1 MENVVKVL
9 LAPDKFKGSLTAAQ
23 VVDHLGSGLAQRGI
37 DYRGLPLADGGD
49 GSVDAAIAAGFQR
62 TRLTVAGATGH
73 DRPTS
78 AAIDGTTA
86 VVEVANTCGLH
97 TLPGG
102 KLDPLRSSS
111 RGLGQAIITVLR
123 KGATRVVLALGG
135 SASTDGGAGMLA
147 ALGAVFLDDTGRP
160 LTIDGGTLH
169 RIATVDTSGLLNL
182 SGVEVVIAS
191 DVQNPLTGANGAAAV
206 YGPQKGATP
215 ADVAGL
221 DSGLRLLVERM
232 TAAGYPDADQFAST
246 PGAGAAGGIGF
257 AGLLLGGR
265 IVSGA
270 DYFLDLLDFQTH
282 LQGCDLVI
290 TGEGRMDDQT
300 LEGKLP
306 AIIAQR
312 AGNTPVIAVVGRSDI
327 IPAALQQMGIQA
339 VHAVADLGKTAND
352 PDLTRRLLI
361 KLGRTIP
368 LPTIRTLRPAPRR
381 LR

>member
-9 LAPDKFKGSLTAAQ
+9 IAPDKFKGSLTAAQ

-206 YGPQKGATP
+206 YGPQKGAIP